1 MGSGTKKAAAVNLR
15 VNANPHWRDTL
26 SKKTAATSAI
36 QITSAPALLVAFE
49 LGEESWLL
57 GLSRGFGE
65 RVLRRRI
72 PARDTNAVLREV
84 ARARQQLELDG
95 DALVHSCYEAGR
107 DGFWLHR
114 FLEAHGIANVVV
126 DSASIEVNR
135 RKKRAKT
142 DRLDVVGLLDLL
154 ARHLAG
160 SHKRPFSVVS
170 VPSVEAEDLRHLGR
184 ELKLAK
190 KDRTRI
196 SNRMKGLLANH
207 GLVLSSRRDL
217 RQQIERLRMWDGAEL
232 PRFLEARLLRYA
244 DDFEAHAA
252 RIRALEQE
260 RRQLLREERS
270 HTSMEKVWRLL
281 ELKGVGIETA
291 WCYGMELFGW
301 RQFANRK
308 QVGSLAGL
316 TPTPHDS
323 GQSERERGIGKDG
336 SRWVRGVAIEQAW
349 AWLRFQPDS
358 ELSQWYQSRFGGG
371 SKRLR
376 KIGIVALARKLLI
389 ALWRFVEFGEVPAGA
404 ALSTRQRLA

>member
-1 MGSGTKKAAAVNLR
+1 MSTHTATTSGN
-15 VNANPHWRDTL
+15 
-26 SKKTAATSAI
+26 
-36 QITSAPALLVAFE
+36 QITATPILLLAFE

-57 GLSRGFGE
+57 GFSKGFGE
-65 RVLRRRI
+65 KVLRRKI
-72 PARDTNAVLREV
+72 AARDRAALMREI
-84 ARARQQLELDG
+84 ARAKEQLDLV
-95 DALVHSCYEAGR
+95 DATRVQSCYEAGR

-114 FLEAHGIANVVV
+114 FLEAEGVANCVI

-160 SHKRPFSVVS
+160 SHKPPFSVVS
-170 VPSVEAEDLRHLGR
+170 VPSLEEEDLRHLGR

-196 SNRMKGLLANH
+196 SNRIKGLLANY
-207 GLVLSSRRDL
+207 GLTLKTRRGM
-217 RQQIERLRMWDGAEL
+217 RAQIEGLRMWNGSQL
-232 PRFLEARLLRYA
+232 PPQLRQRLLRYA
-244 DDFEAHAA
+244 DDFEAQSG
-252 RIRALEQE
+252 RIKELEQE
-260 RRQLLREERS
+260 RRALLRNPERS
-270 HTSMEKVWRLL
+270 GSMDKVWRLL

-291 WCYGMELFGW
+291 WCYGTEFFGW
-301 RQFANRK
+301 RNFANRR

-316 TPTPHDS
+316 TPTPHHS
-323 GQSERERGIGKDG
+323 GQKETECGIGKDG
-336 SRWVRGVAIEQAW
+336 SRWIRGVAIEQAW

-389 ALWRFVEFGEVPAGA
+389 ALWRFVEFALVPNGA
-404 ALSTRQRLA
+404 VISKRVRLV